1 MALNFKHR
9 IEIIEERPNTG
20 PWPGDYETVVI
31 AKPWAA
37 IKTLKGTEY
46 NTATIAGNVGKTRFI
61 IRYMKGLKP
70 HTMKLRYRGITY
82 DIESLTNDDEENRT
96 ITIIGKAILPQ

>member
-9 IEIIEERPNTG
+9 IEIVEERPNPG
-20 PWPGDYETVVI
+20 PEPGTVETVI
-31 AKPWAA
+31 ARPWAA